1 MGAPAGHP
9 FFGNQYTDGGYV
21 LGSFSYPATGNIAES
36 TRRAA
41 ASLSKL
47 SAGTRASFPAASVKG
62 QRMPQFSIPSL
73 TAVGAVALIGGVA
86 TFAYLRFKS
95 VATSEPTIEGGEV
108 ASFGLC
114 ESCGEPLASSGP
126 AELKQDEI
134 GDLVTCESCSHQN
147 RARCVEEDDV
157 EEDDEDQPEP
167 GSN

>member
-21 LGSFSYPATGNIAES
+21 RGSFSYAALGNIAES

-41 ASLSKL
+41 ASLGKSP
-47 SAGTRASFPAASVKG
+47 AGTRASVPAASVKG
-62 QRMPQFSIPSL
+62 LRMPQFSIPSL
-73 TAVGAVALIGGVA
+73 IAVSAVALIGGVA
-86 TFAYLRFKS
+86 TFAYLRFNS
-95 VATSEPTIEGGEV
+95 VATSEPTIEDGEV

-134 GDLVTCESCSHQN
+134 GDFVTCKSCSHQN
-147 RARCVEEDDV
+147 RARYV
-157 EEDDEDQPEP
+157 EEDDEDQPES
-167 GSN
+167 GSG